1 MRIQPNPEWLTPNLH
16 FNRIP
21 GSLCISKSEK
31 GDKLYFPLREPLATM
46 HARRHAQPRVSTK
59 VK

>member
-1 MRIQPNPEWLTPNLH
+1 MRIQPNPERLTLNLH

-21 GSLCISKSEK
+21 RSLCISKSEK
-31 GDKLYFPLREPLATM
+31 GDKLYFPLREL
-46 HARRHAQPRVSTK
+46 HARRHAQPRISTK